1 MGIQPT
7 QQTPS
12 SSPSSTPS
20 STPRSTPPPCHGQAS
35 SGDDSGKNHYDTM
48 IVGLTGQGKTTT
60 SDKMVIAMELGMEDR
75 KLTAKELSL
84 WDTRTTKDLKKGYFK
99 GHEASQVL
107 EDPQKYLDDFR
118 RELNL
123 NGITKSCQLVSND
136 VTKMRILDVPGFFS
150 DDEVQ
155 DSLVQPSSLLENDI
169 HKFTCNHLA
178 IMRDILRV
186 QSTMRMKFRRIL
198 YFLPVKGPLVRSSM
212 ILRQEL
218 ILLAR
223 YFGRSIFDS
232 MVLVATVQTRFSKM
246 KALQG
251 ELFTEEESTATQL
264 AFQNTLEGILASYP
278 VADGDDGSTPC
289 PPVVFISLL
298 NTGEE
303 IVDMVRRAQVRKD
316 CLELKFEPGICIK
329 CPCTINWLENE
340 KVEVI
345 PTGNG
350 EGPVIPY
357 SDSVCHPIFLPRG
370 RRPHR
375 VVQEKDGARWV
386 ELSVDKGW
394 KREEGAGEEVCHKC
408 QEPPGTEGCLKVGE
422 KYIVKMEKGDDE
434 EIIVDHTNHI
444 EKHRTL
450 VQKKHKLEVLE
461 SSEEEGQVPEGQE
474 ELVPEGRHQE
484 EGQIPEMEVEVHE
497 NQEERQ
503 IGNSGGE
510 ERPASQVGGAEGGVS
525 GAQGGASVFEAEDD
539 GHISDFVLPGNRTP
553 HGRFSPDVSLLPR
566 SELGEGK
573 G

>member
-1 MGIQPT
+1 
-7 QQTPS
+7 
-12 SSPSSTPS
+12 
-20 STPRSTPPPCHGQAS
+20 
-35 SGDDSGKNHYDTM
+35 M

-60 SDKMVIAMELGMEDR
+60 SDKMVIAMEWGMEDR

-218 ILLAR
+218 ILLAH

-232 MVLVATVQTRFSKM
+232 MVLVATVQSRFSKM

-303 IVDMVRRAQVRKD
+303 IVDMVRHAQVRKD
-316 CLELKFEPGICIK
+316 CLELKFAPGICIK

-375 VVQEKDGARWV
+375 VVEENGARWM
-386 ELSVDKGW
+386 ELSLDKDC
-394 KREEGAGEEVCHKC
+394 KREEGAGEEICHKC
-408 QEPPGTEGCLKVGE
+408 HKPPGTEGCLKVGE
-422 KYIVKMEKGDDE
+422 NYTVEMEEGDDE
-434 EIIVDHTNHI
+434 EIVVDHTNHI
-444 EKHRTL
+444 EKHRAL
-450 VQKKHKLEVLE
+450 VQKKHKSDSTETPERREERVLE
-461 SSEEEGQVPEGQE
+461 EEVQVPKEEEHVLENPEEVPEEVPE
-474 ELVPEGRHQE
+474 EQGEGLVPEGDQE
-484 EGQIPEMEVEVHE
+484 NILVQVQVEE
-497 NQEERQ
+497 Q
-503 IGNSGGE
+503 IGEQLIAHEGRVQQAAACQAGGGGRGRGRAE
-510 ERPASQVGGAEGGVS
+510 NGTPAAARGRGRADGGVS
-525 GAQGGASVFEAEDD
+525 EAEDN
-539 GHISDFVLPGNRTP
+539 GNVSDLVLPGPRP
-553 HGRFSPDVSLLPR
+553 HGRFTPALDMSLSANP
-566 SELGEGK
+566 ELGEGK